1 MAETEDDAGLEA
13 LYRSAARET
22 PSVSADDAVLRTAS
36 SHLRRRMA
44 APFVALAA
52 ALVVAVLVV
61 QGWSRPL
68 PGAAP
73 DATRAYLM
81 QLETPRAAP
90 APDMD
95 GFAGGTR

>member
-1 MAETEDDAGLEA
+1 MAEEDDTGLEA
-13 LYRSAARET
+13 LYRSVARET
-22 PSVSADDAVLRTAS
+22 PSVAQDDAVMGQAKA
-36 SHLRRRMA
+36 HLRRRMA

-61 QGWSRPL
+61 QGWSRPM

-81 QLETPRAAP
+81 QLQTPRTAP
-90 APDMD
+90 VQDMD
-95 GFAGGTR
+95 GFAGGAR

>member
-1 MAETEDDAGLEA
+1 MAEDDDTGLEA

-22 PSVSADDAVLRTAS
+22 PSAAMDNAVMGAAQGQ
-36 SHLRRRMA
+36 LRRRMA

-81 QLETPRAAP
+81 QLQTPRAAP
-90 APDMD
+90 APEMD